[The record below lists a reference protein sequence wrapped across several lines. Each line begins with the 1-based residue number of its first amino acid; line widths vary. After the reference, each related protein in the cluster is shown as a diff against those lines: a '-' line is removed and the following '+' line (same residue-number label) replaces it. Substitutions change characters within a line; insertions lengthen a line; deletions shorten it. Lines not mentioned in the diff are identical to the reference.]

1 MPAGQSSRQKS
12 STLGL
17 ELTWCS
23 RDRAPSLP
31 FSSLRFPFP
40 SETKRVQ
47 YQSYDIDP
55 VPTFFWHM
63 RSWCFQPLP
72 RTFQERGR
80 QARFVRVSVSSPP
93 KPPTHCCDT
102 IVSCSRKSVRG
113 ITISLSRYNAQ
124 RLSGPGY
131 SGTQDLVLPGIR
143 VRTSSVLEYRCRHHS
158 LSRVCTWAA
167 DAAISCTA
175 AGAGPCPM
183 LGRAVHGAAAPVLA
197 VACRCVCVRR
207 GLPHL

>member
-1 MPAGQSSRQKS
+1 MVLPAAAKNLSI
-12 STLGL
+12 
-17 ELTWCS
+17 
-23 RDRAPSLP
+23 A
-31 FSSLRFPFP
+31 
-40 SETKRVQ
+40 
-47 YQSYDIDP
+47 
-55 VPTFFWHM
+55 
-63 RSWCFQPLP
+63 
-72 RTFQERGR
+72 R
-80 QARFVRVSVSSPP
+80 QAGTIRARVSEPHQSLQRTVAIQLC
-93 KPPTHCCDT
+93 HAQDQ
-102 IVSCSRKSVRG
+102 SVRG
-113 ITISLSRYNAQ
+113 ITILLSRYNAQ

-167 DAAISCTA
+167 DAVISCTA

-207 GLPHL
+207 GLPHLEAAALALTRRGHGASRGGLPTRARRERDSTVV